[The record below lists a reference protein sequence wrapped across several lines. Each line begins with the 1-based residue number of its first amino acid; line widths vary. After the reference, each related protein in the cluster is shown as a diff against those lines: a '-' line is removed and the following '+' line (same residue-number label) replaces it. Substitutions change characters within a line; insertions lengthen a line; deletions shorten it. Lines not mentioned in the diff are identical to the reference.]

1 MTSILTISEVLEV
14 LVDNKKISEDVV
26 NEVKKFV
33 SNNQTFKESAPVKKV
48 TTFTERIQ
56 QAGNNITSRL
66 LQTVLDKKSNVCVA
80 VDSVDSQELLK
91 IVEKVGPHVAV
102 IKLHQDIVKDW
113 TDDTEKKLRRLADD
127 LNFLLFED
135 RKYAD
140 IGNTVGLQAARTVNW
155 ADLVTVH
162 GVAGPGV
169 LEAVSRSTNQR
180 SVLYLTI

>member
-1 MTSILTISEVLEV
+1 M
-14 LVDNKKISEDVV
+14 
-26 NEVKKFV
+26 
-33 SNNQTFKESAPVKKV
+33 
-48 TTFTERIQ
+48 
-56 QAGNNITSRL
+56 
-66 LQTVLDKKSNVCVA
+66 
-80 VDSVDSQELLK
+80 
-91 IVEKVGPHVAV
+91 
-102 IKLHQDIVKDW
+102 KLHQDIVKDW